1 MQNYFLGETR
11 FYVVFV
17 LVNNYQDDVFV
28 TITRQSGSYSIELKP
43 GETIVVSEQP
53 NNQSPF
59 TVEAE
64 DATGQIININE
75 NPSFSLT
82 PRDSFGFLDVLYIS
96 RPTQGR
102 CCNKFI
108 FVFKFV

>member
-1 MQNYFLGETR
+1 M
-11 FYVVFV
+11 VFV

-59 TVEAE
+59 TVEAG

-75 NPSFSLT
+75 TTSFSLT

-102 CCNKFI
+102 CCIKCG
-108 FVFKFV
+108 FVFAFTLN